1 MGRPAVLEVDKGA
14 WIADAIDYIVTRARR
29 VGTVTA
35 DDLRRDLPEPHHP
48 NAFGTVFLIASSRK
62 LIEQVDGG
70 PSKIRS
76 RHGGHR
82 GVWRLHPDQLK
93 GQAA

>member
-1 MGRPAVLEVDKGA
+1 MSRPAVLEVDPKEWTRTA
-14 WIADAIDYIVTRARR
+14 VEYIETRVRN

-48 NAFGTVFLIASSRK
+48 NQYGAAFLIASSRK
-62 LIEQVDGG
+62 LIEKFDGG
-70 PSKIRS
+70 PSKVRS

-82 GVWRLHPDQLK
+82 GVWVLHTDHLR
-93 GQAA
+93 GAV